1 LPGLGQRTASPA
13 KFFKNPF
20 GLLFFQA
27 NTGVGNQ
34 NGQLMFIGLGL
45 DFDPPFIRVFDRI
58 AQHMEQDLA

>member
-27 NTGVGNQ
+27 DASIGNQ
-34 NGQLMFIGLGL
+34 NGQLLLIGLGL
-45 DFDPPFIRVFDRI
+45 NFDPPFIRVFDRI
-58 AQHMEQDLA
+58 AQNMKQDLA